1 MNDRHPR
8 ERRVGQR
15 TKRTLAI
22 TYLGIVLLA
31 LATLAHSALRV
42 SAESGDGASEL
53 TIQAVANSIGG
64 SVYVDSNANGVRD
77 SSEAGI
83 AGVVITLSGSDNTN
97 VPVNRIITTGTDGT
111 YLFTGL
117 VAGTYNLIETQPV
130 GYTDGPETV
139 GTLGGDAGT
148 NDVIGGIILPA
159 GGSGSG
165 YNFAE
170 RQATAPGAPPGS
182 TGSLAGTIY
191 LDSNADGQR
200 ATGEQ
205 GIANVT
211 IKLAGLDTNGASV
224 QRTAT
229 SATDGRYNFAAIPAG
244 IYSLSENQPTGYGD
258 GKASSG

>member
-97 VPVNRIITTGTDGT
+97 APVNRIITTGTDS
-111 YLFTGL
+111 YRL
-117 VAGTYNLIETQPV
+117 
-130 GYTDGPETV
+130 
-139 GTLGGDAGT
+139 
-148 NDVIGGIILPA
+148 
-159 GGSGSG
+159 
-165 YNFAE
+165 
-170 RQATAPGAPPGS
+170 
-182 TGSLAGTIY
+182 
-191 LDSNADGQR
+191 R
-200 ATGEQ
+200 ATRAAKKG
-205 GIANVT
+205 
-211 IKLAGLDTNGASV
+211 
-224 QRTAT
+224 TA
-229 SATDGRYNFAAIPAG
+229 A
-244 IYSLSENQPTGYGD
+244 
-258 GKASSG
+258 